1 MILYRS
7 PASESYSQVPFHKTR
22 ERKEGLGKLR
32 EKLESKENQISS
44 LTFYE
49 LREVMTWHFTSD
61 ILKMANK
68 DQINKE
74 KQKGKSNN
82 LLHYS
87 GTTKYFVIHNAEI
100 T

>member
-1 MILYRS
+1 
-7 PASESYSQVPFHKTR
+7 
-22 ERKEGLGKLR
+22 
-32 EKLESKENQISS
+32 
-44 LTFYE
+44 
-49 LREVMTWHFTSD
+49 MTWHFTSD

-87 GTTKYFVIHNAEI
+87 GSTKYFVIHNAEI